1 MVVPQSREEWVRKC
15 RRAEELGYDVIG
27 VADHLGFAPPFPALV
42 LAAEN
47 TERVRLNT
55 FVLNAAFYNPVL
67 LAREVAGT
75 DRFVT
80 GRLEL
85 GLGAGYVR
93 DEFDAAG
100 IEFGTGGTRVSHLEE
115 TVRTLRALLADPQYQ
130 PRPEQPGGPPLLIG
144 GWGDRMLTLAARYAS
159 TVAFTG
165 AATTAAGAL
174 RLAGPAEIDERVA
187 YVQAALGPRAPEVES
202 NILVQAVVPASE
214 RAAFLDRYASTV
226 DPGVLA
232 AVDELPTVLFGGP
245 HEIAA
250 QIRANRDRYGFDY
263 ITVLE
268 SDLETFAPVIEQLR

>member
-1 MVVPQSREEWVRKC
+1 M
-15 RRAEELGYDVIG
+15 
-27 VADHLGFAPPFPALV
+27 ADHLGLAPPFPALV

-75 DRFVT
+75 DRFVE

-93 DEFDAAG
+93 DEFDSAG
-100 IEFGTGGTRVSHLEE
+100 IEFGTGGTRVTHLEE
-115 TVRTLRALLADPQYQ
+115 TLRTLRELFADPQYQ
-130 PRPEQPGGPPLLIG
+130 PRPERPGGPPLLIG
-144 GWGDRMLTLAARYAS
+144 GWGDRMLTLAARYAT

-165 AATTAAGAL
+165 AAATSAGAL

-187 YVQAALGPRAPEVES
+187 FVRAALGPRAPEVES

-214 RAAFLDRYASTV
+214 RAAFLDRYRATV

-232 AVDELPTVLFGGP
+232 VVDELPPVLFGGP
-245 HEIAA
+245 GEIAER
-250 QIRANRDRYGFDY
+250 IRENRERYGFGY

-268 SDLETFAPVIEQLR
+268 PDLEAFAPVIAQLR